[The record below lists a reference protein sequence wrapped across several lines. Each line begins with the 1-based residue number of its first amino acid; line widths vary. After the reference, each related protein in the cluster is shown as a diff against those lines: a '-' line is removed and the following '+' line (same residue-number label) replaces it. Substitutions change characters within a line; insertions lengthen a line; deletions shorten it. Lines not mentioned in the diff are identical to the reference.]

1 MMQKTKE
8 PQIIQCAYSFLW
20 CGFGCYAYAIEKNV
34 VFSEICKLQKQ
45 QILLLFEDRW
55 LMHDFEM
62 HEEIIFP
69 KYVVSIKNT

>member
-34 VFSEICKLQKQ
+34 VFSEIAKTTNTL
-45 QILLLFEDRW
+45 
-55 LMHDFEM
+55 
-62 HEEIIFP
+62 II
-69 KYVVSIKNT
+69 